1 MRRRGRG
8 RTAGGRDDDDLD
20 REIAAEMAA
29 VRQLSE
35 GVIEQQRELM
45 NDQAEVINR
54 DFARAEDLLNVNDQL
69 IDRVE
74 HLEGALEA
82 TGDERNALRH
92 RVEELETENHELR
105 ERVATL
111 EAKAKEDQG
120 KK

>member
-8 RTAGGRDDDDLD
+8 RTAGRRDDDDLD

-54 DFARAEDLLNVNDQL
+54 DFARAEDQPL
-69 IDRVE
+69 
-74 HLEGALEA
+74 HLAS
-82 TGDERNALRH
+82 RH
-92 RVEELETENHELR
+92 GILGRCW
-105 ERVATL
+105 
-111 EAKAKEDQG
+111 
-120 KK
+120 KKV

>member
-1 MRRRGRG
+1 MRRCGRG
-8 RTAGGRDDDDLD
+8 RTAGRRDDDDLD

-82 TGDERNALRH
+82 TGDERNALRR

-120 KK
+120 KN